1 MCGVLNL
8 KIFFEVVAS
17 VILIDG
23 RRTLVERLVPAVD
36 LSEAR
41 TQMVKLCLREESV
54 DVVMYV
60 K

>member
-8 KIFFEVVAS
+8 KRFFEMVAS

-41 TQMVKLCLREESV
+41 AQMVKLCLREESV

>member
-1 MCGVLNL
+1 M
-8 KIFFEVVAS
+8 VAS

-41 TQMVKLCLREESV
+41 AQMVKLCLREESV